1 MKYQKLLYFLQN
13 VGKDPSALMF
23 EDYLTGLNNRRF
35 LLHYLKHNIDWSV
48 LEQQPVSLVM
58 IDIDFFKR
66 INTQYGSTI
75 GDQALA
81 HVAGILKDVSLE
93 KGLPILYAG
102 DEFMLLLPGKNKQ
115 AALSL
120 VAELFYQINNNV
132 FFSPDAG
139 AEIPLTV
146 SVGIASAPDDAAS
159 GEDLVHQVKNALH
172 HAKEGGRNRYADAG
186 MVSRQAVH
194 YLQTAGI
201 VGRKSQFDQIGLAL
215 KKFGEGAGQVVII
228 DGAPGMGKTSFI
240 DTVHRNLEK
249 TKYNIIRVSGV
260 ISESYRPY
268 YLIAY
273 VVMALMNQREDRGV
287 EVLESMTKKEVDA
300 LSQIIPQM
308 VAGASQIPD
317 IAQHQREEIFRT
329 FARFFSALAGKL
341 PLVILVDDLHY
352 ADPASLQLIRV
363 IIRTNIMRLFVC
375 GTAVEEKQ
383 TQPEAVPLSLFR
395 SAYGMELAV
404 QSIMLTPLAVDHVE
418 KFINMTFP
426 GIGMPHNL
434 IQELVGMTQGNPL
447 FMVEMLRKMITD
459 QRIQLKGRDWKMAR
473 LEKRYF
479 PKTLEEIIQQKINT
493 LDEESK
499 RFLECASAFGESISL
514 SMLTGSY
521 SEKSSRI
528 HDFLNKGLAHGIV
541 KSQFKEND
549 ENIRFSSRSV
559 REIIYGGIRPDQ
571 KRHFHEEIG
580 TYHEKLYNE
589 DLLPS
594 AAPLA
599 YHFKHSGNVVKEGLY
614 TRLQADQNQ
623 RVFGLGEIPE
633 TLEDD
638 IPETDDVEK
647 PAEKAGAEELGD
659 TPLSEAGFAAIPK
672 VLRALIIAV
681 RNISL
686 YPVESKS
693 VTSAMD
699 HLDKMVS
706 RVTDDVERFS
716 IIAEK
721 QEILINSRRL
731 ETKDAAAA
739 KIIDLW
745 EHLQLKSL
753 TFRKGFDQNELLGV
767 MEAMSRT
774 NRKAVTPGF
783 WKRFSVDNR
792 LTHILPRQVTY
803 TRLET
808 ETDNAIP
815 ESNDRTSDFVDK
827 NAYVPDGSARQIAPA
842 ELKIIA
848 KIFSAILGAY
858 SKLKLYPGKNPVA
871 LEAVNRLHAKLRSYF
886 PMQSALTISRV
897 HKTLLVNG
905 VKVDITGFE
914 TVAGSLLKF
923 LNVVRLNSIT
933 FASRVTFD
941 ELMTFISASVQSS
954 GTNDAGPGFWR
965 DIAVRNRI
973 AGILFDRQVYDISQA
988 KAGGHETG
996 KQEPDEQKANE
1007 QDSGKEAFDVQSADI
1022 GDSVDE
1028 GKSDVAHPETAGQS
1042 EIPQPDVTFDD
1053 DLDQVPERIRE
1064 RYLTGDMTGAEAI
1077 LQKLCDVYR
1086 TADDENRKAVMDV
1099 VETVLNPSDWR
1110 PTAIYLR
1117 FALIPLL
1124 PLLQAE
1130 KNDAYIPRV
1139 VALLNQCG
1147 VALILF
1153 GEYALAT
1160 WVFAG
1165 VEQIQKNIHPM
1176 TGLLSPP
1183 VVYALSADLK
1193 SEDSSR
1199 GQDAYQLVSSMGTP
1213 VLPMLADLIKKEEKM
1228 RPRVLAAEL
1237 IRNCREPGVEFLKK
1251 NLMSE
1256 SNPIERAR
1264 ILDVIDSVTMDLS
1277 VELAEIF
1284 ADPRDVVRKSAFRL
1298 AERLHTPDV
1307 IALLIRC
1314 AESEDVDLA
1323 VNAINSLGKL
1333 RAAGAVETLSRLM
1346 TKSDETLVLA
1356 AVCRAMGNIGDASC
1370 LAPLAGILKPRRR
1383 LIFKKKYPVS
1393 IRAAAAY
1400 AVSQIPGQPTLEL
1413 MRFLANDP
1421 DAAVREAARAF
1432 LDKQE

>member
-1 MKYQKLLYFLQN
+1 
-13 VGKDPSALMF
+13 
-23 EDYLTGLNNRRF
+23 
-35 LLHYLKHNIDWSV
+35 
-48 LEQQPVSLVM
+48 
-58 IDIDFFKR
+58 
-66 INTQYGSTI
+66 
-75 GDQALA
+75 
-81 HVAGILKDVSLE
+81 
-93 KGLPILYAG
+93 
-102 DEFMLLLPGKNKQ
+102 
-115 AALSL
+115 
-120 VAELFYQINNNV
+120 
-132 FFSPDAG
+132 
-139 AEIPLTV
+139 
-146 SVGIASAPDDAAS
+146 
-159 GEDLVHQVKNALH
+159 
-172 HAKEGGRNRYADAG
+172 
-186 MVSRQAVH
+186 
-194 YLQTAGI
+194 
-201 VGRKSQFDQIGLAL
+201 
-215 KKFGEGAGQVVII
+215 
-228 DGAPGMGKTSFI
+228 
-240 DTVHRNLEK
+240 
-249 TKYNIIRVSGV
+249 
-260 ISESYRPY
+260 
-268 YLIAY
+268 
-273 VVMALMNQREDRGV
+273 
-287 EVLESMTKKEVDA
+287 
-300 LSQIIPQM
+300 M

-317 IAQHQREEIFRT
+317 IAQHQREEIFRA
-329 FARFFSALAGKL
+329 FARFFSSLAGKL

-352 ADPASLQLIRV
+352 TDPASLHLLRV
-363 IIRTNIMRLFVC
+363 IIRTNRMRLFVC

-459 QRIQLKGRDWKMAR
+459 RRIQLKGRDWKMAR
-473 LEKRYF
+473 LEKRSF
-479 PKTLEEIIQQKINT
+479 PKTLEEIIQQKMNA

-599 YHFKHSGNVVKEGLY
+599 YHFKHSGNLEKEGLY

-623 RVFGLGEIPE
+623 RVFAVEEIPE

-638 IPETDDVEK
+638 TIETDVEK
-647 PAEKAGAEELGD
+647 SVEKAGGEELGD

-672 VLRALIIAV
+672 VLRALIIAA

-699 HLDKMVS
+699 HLNKMVS
-706 RVTDDVERFS
+706 RVIDDVERFS

-767 MEAMSRT
+767 LDAMSRT

-803 TRLET
+803 TRVET
-808 ETDNAIP
+808 ETNKTIP
-815 ESNDRTSDFVDK
+815 ESSDQTSDFVDK
-827 NAYVPDGSARQIAPA
+827 NAHVPDDSARQIAPA

-871 LEAVNRLHAKLRSYF
+871 LEAVKRLHAKLRSYF
-886 PMQSALTISRV
+886 SMQSALTISRV

-905 VKVDITGFE
+905 VKVDISGFE
-914 TVAGSLLKF
+914 TVSGSLLKF

-933 FASRVTFD
+933 FDARLTFD
-941 ELMTFISASVQSS
+941 ELMTFIAASVKSS
-954 GTNDAGPGFWR
+954 GTDDAGPGFWR

-973 AGILFDRQVYDISQA
+973 AGILFDRQVYDVSQA
-988 KAGGHETG
+988 KAGGHDTG
-996 KQEPDEQKANE
+996 KQELDGQKASE

-1028 GKSDVAHPETAGQS
+1028 EKSAVSRPETAFQQ
-1042 EIPQPDVTFDD
+1042 EIEQKACAIAGNSQAAPAQGMIDFVKNRGSSQLNETSYQPGLVSVDMNEV
-1053 DLDQVPERIRE
+1053 LPSAIHER
-1064 RYLTGDMTGAEAI
+1064 L
-1077 LQKLCDVYR
+1077 R
-1086 TADDENRKAVMDV
+1086 TALKAFGHKMKGYYTQEAQIVG
-1099 VETVLNPSDWR
+1099 VESRTSSPVR
-1110 PTAIYLR
+1110 
-1117 FALIPLL
+1117 
-1124 PLLQAE
+1124 
-1130 KNDAYIPRV
+1130 IPRHADTCEHV
-1139 VALLNQCG
+1139 QMKGLFPCG
-1147 VALILF
+1147 EGA
-1153 GEYALAT
+1153 GYA
-1160 WVFAG
+1160 G
-1165 VEQIQKNIHPM
+1165 GI
-1176 TGLLSPP
+1176 
-1183 VVYALSADLK
+1183 LSAAMDGEK
-1193 SEDSSR
+1193 CAD
-1199 GQDAYQLVSSMGTP
+1199 QLV
-1213 VLPMLADLIKKEEKM
+1213 K
-1228 RPRVLAAEL
+1228 
-1237 IRNCREPGVEFLKK
+1237 
-1251 NLMSE
+1251 
-1256 SNPIERAR
+1256 
-1264 ILDVIDSVTMDLS
+1264 
-1277 VELAEIF
+1277 
-1284 ADPRDVVRKSAFRL
+1284 
-1298 AERLHTPDV
+1298 
-1307 IALLIRC
+1307 
-1314 AESEDVDLA
+1314 
-1323 VNAINSLGKL
+1323 
-1333 RAAGAVETLSRLM
+1333 
-1346 TKSDETLVLA
+1346 
-1356 AVCRAMGNIGDASC
+1356 
-1370 LAPLAGILKPRRR
+1370 
-1383 LIFKKKYPVS
+1383 
-1393 IRAAAAY
+1393 AY
-1400 AVSQIPGQPTLEL
+1400 G
-1413 MRFLANDP
+1413 
-1421 DAAVREAARAF
+1421 
-1432 LDKQE
+1432 